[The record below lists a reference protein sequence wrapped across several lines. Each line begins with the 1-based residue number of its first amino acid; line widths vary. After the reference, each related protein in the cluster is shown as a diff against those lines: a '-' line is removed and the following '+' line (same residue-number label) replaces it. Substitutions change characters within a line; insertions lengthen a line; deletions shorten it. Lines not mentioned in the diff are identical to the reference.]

1 MQITTL
7 PVYSKLAESSEVA
20 KEEALYRQ
28 LQKIEQRTGTRW
40 DLSQHQLETYRALIN
55 PSIDVVINTAMTGD
69 GKSLAGL
76 LPLLTNPR
84 HNGTL
89 SLFPTNE
96 LIQDQQRSAASTLP
110 NWGISADRV
119 ATLYGARLDELYA
132 DAEQLS
138 RPEVLLRELTQH
150 RLMLSN
156 PDILHAILQFHYQQ
170 RGRSA
175 THVAGQVATLF
186 DQLTFDEFHIFDT
199 PEVVAVLTGLLF
211 LATQSNGL
219 KTLFLSATPKPE
231 IMRLLE
237 RAGLASRL
245 RMIDPQHEGWY
256 HHGDDPGSGWR
267 AILQGSGISF
277 SEGSA
282 EEWIVRG
289 VSDLIL
295 PWFRDHRPG
304 AKAALIVNSLA
315 SAMRIAAIVE
325 PLLHAEGLTIGL
337 NTGITDRKTRKASYD
352 ADLLIGTSTVDVG
365 VDFRINL
372 LIFESSGAGTFLQRL
387 GRLGRHTMFTDR
399 NQHEQRFTAFAAHAL
414 VPSFIYERL
423 FQPQEGEPA
432 PLVDGA
438 TYTREQL
445 SQVIMTKFPQPARFD
460 HYARIW
466 GRFVPAK
473 VIQTLSSKQLK
484 ASFASVSTELFP
496 RYAALIQGRMG
507 DALREWRDRVAAG
520 EELLISEAQSFRGG
534 SPFDCGLL
542 NDQAAEPLTYDL
554 FWLLANAQLELLG
567 HDPFLAEVRRRYG
580 PDADR
585 PFKRGFQKF
594 FFRWRGLRERR
605 EQVTVLLTP
614 EVAAWG
620 VEHHQC
626 AQVLPGIRLDC
637 AGHEFL
643 PKLNANL
650 IDHPCVGLIIPGHEP
665 RQVQRSCYL
674 PPGVS
679 LWPYRADS
687 ADAGTQTGTVAFGRA
702 ALLLDSRLRVKPF
715 SSASDAPLI
724 Y

>member
-7 PVYSKLAESSEVA
+7 PVYSKLAN
-20 KEEALYRQ
+20 EADVPTEM
-28 LQKIEQRTGTRW
+28 ITRLPKDW
-40 DLSQHQLETYRALIN
+40 RLSQHQLETYRALID
-55 PSIDVVINTAMTGD
+55 PDIDVVINTAMTGD

-76 LPLLTNPR
+76 LPLLVNPR

-96 LIQDQQRSAASTLP
+96 LIQDQQRSAANTLP
-110 NWGISADRV
+110 SWGIKADRV

-150 RLMLSN
+150 RLVLSN

-170 RGRSA
+170 YGRSA
-175 THVAGQVATLF
+175 THVVGQVATLF

-211 LATQSNGL
+211 LTTQSKEL
-219 KTLFLSATPKPE
+219 KTLFLSATPKLE
-231 IMRLLE
+231 IMHLLK
-237 RAGLASRL
+237 RAGFVSRL
-245 RMIDPQHEGWY
+245 RLINPQHEGWY

-267 AILQGSGISF
+267 SILQGSSMSF

-282 EEWIVRG
+282 EEWIGRG

-295 PWFRDHRPG
+295 PWFRDHPHG

-325 PLLHAEGLTIGL
+325 PLLKAEGLTLGL
-337 NTGITDRKTRKASYD
+337 NTGLTDRKTRKISYD

-372 LIFESSGAGTFLQRL
+372 LIFESNGAGTFLQRL
-387 GRLGRHTMFTDR
+387 GRLGRHTTFTDQDQQE
-399 NQHEQRFTAFAAHAL
+399 QHFTAFAAHAL

-423 FQPQEGEPA
+423 FQPAEGQPV

-438 TYTREQL
+438 TYTREVL
-445 SQVIMTKFPQPARFD
+445 SQIIVTAFPQPARFD
-460 HYARIW
+460 HYARLW

-484 ASFASVSTELFP
+484 ASFASVTTHLLP
-496 RYAALIQGRMG
+496 RYAALIQGRIG
-507 DALREWRDRVAAG
+507 DALREWRDRAAGG
-520 EELLISEAQSFRGG
+520 EELLMSEAQSFRG
-534 SPFDCGLL
+534 SSSFDCGLL
-542 NDQAAEPLTYDL
+542 NDQAAEALRYDL

-567 HDPFLAEVRRRYG
+567 RDPFLAEVRRRYG
-580 PDADR
+580 IDADR

-594 FFRWRGLRERR
+594 FFRWCGLRERR
-605 EQVTVLLTP
+605 EPVIIMLTP
-614 EVAAWG
+614 DVAIWG
-620 VEHHQC
+620 ADRHQC

-643 PKLNANL
+643 PQLNRHL
-650 IDHPCVGLIIPGHEP
+650 IDDPCVGLIIPGYEP

-674 PPGVS
+674 PPS
-679 LWPYRADS
+679 LPLWPYRADS

-702 ALLLDSRLRVKPF
+702 ALLLDSRLRIKPL